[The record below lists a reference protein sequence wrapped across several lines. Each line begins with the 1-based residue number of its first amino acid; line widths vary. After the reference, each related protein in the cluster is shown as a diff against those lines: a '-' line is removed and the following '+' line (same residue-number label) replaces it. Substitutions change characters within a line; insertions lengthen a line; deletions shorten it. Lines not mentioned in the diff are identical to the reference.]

1 MTLLV
6 MCESIP
12 VMYPP
17 ISDFKGSKTIGKEYF
32 LETQNS
38 WIYPYSYIGR
48 YNTSER
54 HQDHVSFLND
64 IPNGFFI
71 KVRNSTKRDGNKCR
85 SMAVTASKNS
95 INSLNYETLLNHPS
109 YFVRIMLLP
118 HLDYFSGSLL
128 FGILRDPDPF
138 IRGAVNS
145 YIKIRASAEASSEAS
160 ISADTLNLIRK
171 ASRFTIMDHA
181 TI

>member
-1 MTLLV
+1 LLV

-38 WIYPYSYIGR
+38 WIYPYSGQMYSI
-48 YNTSER
+48 SKR
-54 HQDHVSFLND
+54 HQDYVSFLNN
-64 IPNGFFI
+64 IPNGFII
-71 KVRNSTKRDGNKCR
+71 KVRKFTKRDGNEYR
-85 SMAVTASKNS
+85 SMSVTASKNS